1 MRTLSQKSR
10 ARPDT
15 SLYPGGPLLYAWSL
29 IINITVSPSTVL
41 PHYSSDLAQ
50 DLSIGAVDGLVII
63 VLR

>member
-29 IINITVSPSTVL
+29 IIIYYSVSIISTAA
-41 PHYSSDLAQ
+41 PQ
-50 DLSIGAVDGLVII
+50 
-63 VLR
+63 R